1 MEKWEYEFSR
11 TNILTMNNV
20 AFEEQPSNTEMQM
33 LTAGNPLEKSERFQ
47 ELKWLLT
54 ASATSTFR

>member
-1 MEKWEYEFSR
+1 MEKWKYEFSR

-20 AFEEQPSNTEMQM
+20 AFEAALKHRDADADSW
-33 LTAGNPLEKSERFQ
+33 KSTGE
-47 ELKWLLT
+47 EGKIPGIKWLLT